1 MNKLLVLL
9 AALALG
15 QGFRMDPFAT
25 YLMSDAPMGRYDAYV
40 STTPSFFI

>member
-1 MNKLLVLL
+1 VDY
-9 AALALG
+9 ALG